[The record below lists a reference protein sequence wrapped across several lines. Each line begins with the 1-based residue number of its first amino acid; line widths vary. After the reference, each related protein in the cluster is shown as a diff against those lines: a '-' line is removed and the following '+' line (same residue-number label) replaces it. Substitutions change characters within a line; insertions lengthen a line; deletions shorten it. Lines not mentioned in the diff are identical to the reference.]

1 MNAIPLANGGTMKA
15 LILSRLMKVLLF
27 VLLSLALTTTIANAW
42 GNRQQ
47 QEFEKMLK
55 GKAPIRK
62 GAVNPE
68 AINSS
73 PVQPAS
79 VAPAGPSGFTP
90 QARLGFHVDNE
101 WEPAIA
107 ADRFGHV
114 YMLYAQY
121 TGVPGCDDCSNPTQV
136 LQISNDRGST
146 WGSPFVIYPDG
157 ANTGGQWDSQI
168 VVDPVDGK
176 TVYASFMQNNKSDII
191 VAKSTDSGITWRYV
205 IADATNSGT
214 DKPILAVRGQD
225 VFVAYNHAQTIW
237 GAYSHDGGATFT
249 EVKINQNGKLGWS
262 LSGGGTITPNGNAY
276 FAWVGYEGNG
286 GAKGKVN
293 VFVSRSTNGGMTWT
307 TKTIDV
313 SASPPDCSAFLC
325 GWAFL
330 GAQLVMTSDT
340 SGNIYLLWNAGSTP
354 RGPERIYFAKSTDGG
369 NTYSAKADVSTAPAG
384 THHAF
389 PAIAATGNGDV
400 RISWM
405 DARAANGGM
414 DKWNVYYRSSSN
426 GGSTW
431 TNEVDVSTLVE
442 GFEYIFTDGFRFPF
456 GDYYE
461 VDIDD
466 QGTAHIVFG
475 EALNYDSPGSI
486 WYVKGK

>member
-1 MNAIPLANGGTMKA
+1 MKA
-15 LILSRLMKVLLF
+15 LILSRPKKVLLL
-27 VLLSLALTTTIANAW
+27 VLLALGVGLMAAGIANAW
-42 GNRQQ
+42 GNYQQ
-47 QEFEKMLK
+47 EEFEKMLK

-62 GAVNPE
+62 GEVNPE

-73 PVQPAS
+73 PIQPAS
-79 VAPAGPSGFTP
+79 VAPAGPSGFTA
-90 QARLGFHVDNE
+90 QTRLGFHVDNE

-107 ADRFGHV
+107 ADRSGHI

-121 TGVPGCDDCSNPTQV
+121 TGVPDCETCSNPTQV
-136 LQISNDRGST
+136 LQISNDRGTT
-146 WGSPFVIYPDG
+146 WGSPKVIYPAG
-157 ANTGGQWDSQI
+157 ASTGGQWDSQI
-168 VVDPVDGK
+168 VVDPVDGQ

-191 VAKSTDSGITWRYV
+191 VAKSTDFGVTWSYV

-214 DKPILAVRGQD
+214 DKPILAVRGPD
-225 VFVAYNHAQTIW
+225 VFVTYNHAQTIW

-249 EVKINQNGKLGWS
+249 EVKINQNGRLGWS
-262 LSGGGTITPNGNAY
+262 LAGGGTITPNGNAY
-276 FAWVGYEGNG
+276 FAWAGYESNG

-293 VFVSRSTNGGMTWT
+293 LFVSRSTDGGATWT
-307 TKTIDV
+307 TQAIDV
-313 SASPPDCSAFLC
+313 SASPPDCSTLLC

-340 SGNIYLLWNAGSTP
+340 DGNLYLLWNAGSTA
-354 RGPERIYFAKSTDGG
+354 RGPERIYFAKSIDGG
-369 NTYSAKADVSTAPAG
+369 NTYSAKVDVSGAPAG

-389 PAIAATGNGDV
+389 PAIAATGTGDV

-405 DARAANGGM
+405 DARAANGGI
-414 DKWNVYYRSSSN
+414 DKWNVYYRSSTN

-431 TNEVDVSTLVE
+431 SSEVDLSTYVG
-442 GFEYIFTDGFRFPF
+442 GFSYILTDGFRFPF

-461 VDIDD
+461 VDIDE
-466 QGTAHIVFG
+466 QGTAHLVFG

>member
-1 MNAIPLANGGTMKA
+1 MNTLS
-15 LILSRLMKVLLF
+15 LSRSMKVLLL
-27 VLLSLALTTTIANAW
+27 VLLGLAVILAAAGIANAW
-42 GNRQQ
+42 GNYQQ
-47 QEFEKMLK
+47 EEFEKMLK

-62 GAVNPE
+62 GDINPE
-68 AINSS
+68 VIKLS
-73 PVQPAS
+73 PIQPAS

-90 QARLGFHVDNE
+90 QARLGFHADNE

-107 ADRFGHV
+107 ADRFGHIYV
-114 YMLYAQY
+114 LYAQY
-121 TGVPGCDDCSNPTQV
+121 GGVPGCPTCSNPTQV
-136 LQISNDRGST
+136 LQISNDRGNT
-146 WGSPFVIYPDG
+146 WGSPVVIYPAG
-157 ANTGGQWDSQI
+157 ASTGGQWDSQV
-168 VVDPVDGK
+168 VVDPVDGQ
-176 TVYASFMQNNKSDII
+176 TVFASFMQNNKSDII
-191 VAKSTDSGITWRYV
+191 VAKSTDFGATWSFV

-225 VFVAYNHAQTIW
+225 VFVAYNHSQTIW
-237 GAYSHDGGATFT
+237 GAYSHDGGSTFT

-262 LSGGGTITPNGNAY
+262 LAGGGTITPNGNAY
-276 FAWVGYEGNG
+276 FAWAGYESNG

-293 VFVSRSTNGGMTWT
+293 LFVSRSTDGGATWT
-307 TKTIDV
+307 TKTIDG
-313 SASPPDCSAFLC
+313 STSPPDCAAFLC

-330 GAQLVMTSDT
+330 GAQLVMTSDPG
-340 SGNIYLLWNAGSTP
+340 GNIYLLWNAGSTA
-354 RGPERIYFAKSTDGG
+354 RGPERIYFAKSIDDG
-369 NTYSAKADVSTAPAG
+369 NSYSTRVEVSTAPAG

-389 PAIAATGNGDV
+389 PAIAAAGNGDV
-400 RISWM
+400 SISWM

-414 DKWNVYYRSSSN
+414 DKWNVYYRTSSN

-431 TNEVDVSTLVE
+431 TNEVDVSTFVS
-442 GFEYIFTDGFRFPF
+442 GFDYIFNDGFRFPF

-461 VDIDD
+461 LDIDQ

>member
-1 MNAIPLANGGTMKA
+1 MKA
-15 LILSRLMKVLLF
+15 LIQSRPMKALPFVALVVILSA
-27 VLLSLALTTTIANAW
+27 SLIIAW
-42 GNRQQ
+42 GRYQ
-47 QEFEKMLK
+47 QEAFSAIWVNSNFEALME
-55 GKAPIRK
+55 GKARVRNGEIN
-62 GAVNPE
+62 AEVV
-68 AINSS
+68 NSS
-73 PVQPAS
+73 PYHPAS
-79 VAPAGPSGFTP
+79 VPPAAPGGFTA
-90 QARLGFHVDNE
+90 QTRLGFPVDNE

-107 ADRFGHV
+107 VDRFGHV

-121 TGVPGCDDCSNPTQV
+121 TGVPGCEECSNPTQV
-136 LQISNDRGST
+136 LQISNDHGTT

-157 ANTGGQWDSQI
+157 ASTGGQWDSQI
-168 VVDPVDGK
+168 VVDPVDGR
-176 TVYASFMQNNKSDII
+176 TVYATFMQNNKSDII
-191 VAKSTDSGITWRYV
+191 VGKSTDFGATWSFV
-205 IADATNSGT
+205 TADATNSGT
-214 DKPILAVRGQD
+214 DKPILAVRGQN
-225 VFVAYNHAQTIW
+225 VFVVYNHSQTIW
-237 GAYSHDGGATFT
+237 GAYSHDGGANFT

-262 LSGGGTITPNGNAY
+262 LAGGGTITPNGHAY

-293 VFVSRSTNGGMTWT
+293 IFVSRSTDGGATWT

-313 SASPPDCSAFLC
+313 SASPPDCSSMLC

-330 GAQLVMTSDT
+330 GAQLVMTSD
-340 SGNIYLLWNAGSTP
+340 SAGNIYLLWNAGSTA
-354 RGPERIYFAKSTDGG
+354 RGPERIYFAKSTNGG
-369 NTYSAKADVSTAPAG
+369 NTYTTKVDVSLAPAG

-405 DARAANGGM
+405 DARAANGGI
-414 DKWNVYYRSSSN
+414 DKWNVYYRSSTN

-431 TNEVDVSTLVE
+431 SSEVDLSTSVS
-442 GFEYIFTDGFRFPF
+442 GFTYIFPDGFRFPF

-461 VDIDD
+461 IDIDE
-466 QGTAHIVFG
+466 QGTSHLIFG

>member
-1 MNAIPLANGGTMKA
+1 MKT
-15 LILSRLMKVLLF
+15 LILSRPMKVLLF
-27 VLLSLALTTTIANAW
+27 ALLALALTVTIASAW
-42 GNRQQ
+42 GNYQQ
-47 QEFEKMLK
+47 EEFEKMLK

-62 GAVNPE
+62 GAVNP
-68 AINSS
+68 AVIQSS

-79 VAPAGPSGFTP
+79 VPAAAPGGFTS
-90 QARLGFHVDNE
+90 QTRLGFHVDNE

-121 TGVPGCDDCSNPTQV
+121 TGVPGCETCANPTQV
-136 LQISNDRGST
+136 LQISNDRGAT

-157 ANTGGQWDSQI
+157 ADTGGQWDSQI
-168 VVDPVDGK
+168 VVDPVDGR

-191 VAKSTDSGITWRYV
+191 VAKSTDFGVTWSPV

-225 VFVAYNHAQTIW
+225 VYVVYNHSQTIW
-237 GAYSHDGGATFT
+237 GAYSHDGGQTFT

-262 LSGGGTITPNGNAY
+262 LAGGGTVTPDGSAH
-276 FAWVGYEGNG
+276 FAWAGYESNG

-293 VFVSRSTNGGMTWT
+293 LFVSRSTDGGATWS
-307 TKTIDV
+307 TKLIDV
-313 SASPPDCSAFLC
+313 STSPPDCSALSC
-325 GWAFL
+325 GWAYL
-330 GAQLVMTSDT
+330 GAQLVMTSD
-340 SGNIYLLWNAGSTP
+340 SGGNLYLLWNAGSTA
-354 RGPERIYFAKSTDGG
+354 RGPERIYFAKSVDGG
-369 NTYSAKADVSTAPAG
+369 NTYSPRKDVSSARAG

-389 PAIAATGNGDV
+389 PAIAAAGNGDV

-405 DARAANGGM
+405 DARAANGGI
-414 DKWNVYYRSSSN
+414 DKWNVYYRRSTN
-426 GGSTW
+426 GGNTW
-431 TNEVDVSTLVE
+431 SNEVDLSTYVS
-442 GFEYIFTDGFRFPF
+442 GYSYIFTDGFRFPF

-461 VDIDD
+461 IDVDE
-466 QGTAHIVFG
+466 QGTNHVVFG